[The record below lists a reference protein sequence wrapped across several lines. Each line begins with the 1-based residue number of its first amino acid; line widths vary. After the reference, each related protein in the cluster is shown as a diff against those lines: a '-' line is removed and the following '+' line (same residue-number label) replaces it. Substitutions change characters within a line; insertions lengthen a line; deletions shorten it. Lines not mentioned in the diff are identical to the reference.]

1 MTGDDQTTTPS
12 PVVTGLR
19 CRCPRCGIGALF
31 AGYLQVAARCDHCD
45 LDLGKQDSGDGPAVF
60 VIFILGIVVEPLM
73 LITEAKL
80 APPIWVHL
88 VLWPLVVVGGA
99 LALLRPL
106 KGLMIAMQF
115 KTKASE
121 GGSIDYD

>member
-1 MTGDDQTTTPS
+1 MLLVEVKLEP
-12 PVVTGLR
+12 PV
-19 CRCPRCGIGALF
+19 
-31 AGYLQVAARCDHCD
+31 
-45 LDLGKQDSGDGPAVF
+45 
-60 VIFILGIVVEPLM
+60 
-73 LITEAKL
+73 
-80 APPIWVHL
+80 WVHF
-88 VLWPLVVVGGA
+88 VVWPIGVMGGA